1 MNKVLT
7 CVRLPWKGRMK
18 FEIMFSFLLALLL
31 ETIMIRVLISFSKY
45 ADIPKFA
52 VVWGRPLGQT

>member
-31 ETIMIRVLISFSKY
+31 ETIMIRVLISFSRY
-45 ADIPKFA
+45 AGIPRSSTLWEK
-52 VVWGRPLGQT
+52 PLVQT